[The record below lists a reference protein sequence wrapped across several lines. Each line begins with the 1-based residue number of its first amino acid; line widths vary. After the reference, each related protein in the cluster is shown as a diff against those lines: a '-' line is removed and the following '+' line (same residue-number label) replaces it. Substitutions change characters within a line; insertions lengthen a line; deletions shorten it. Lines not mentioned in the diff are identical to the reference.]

1 MSARTEHTVD
11 QRIAI
16 PQHEYESPYPV
27 VGVRTIL
34 QALCVE
40 TTTVSTRMCRVLST
54 LTGYMRAKYNAK
66 MFASQS

>member
-40 TTTVSTRMCRVLST
+40 TTTVSPECA
-54 LTGYMRAKYNAK
+54 G
-66 MFASQS
+66 FCPH